1 MTRLIHCLP
10 GVVLA
15 AALGGCTHVASPGV
29 GTAKP
34 SGIETAA
41 PLPSISAVLQIGD
54 VVFIR
59 VPAKPF
65 REVADASGSWANH
78 VGVVVDAAGLDPLI
92 AESTFP
98 FSRTTRLSRFVARSE
113 GRRVAV
119 SRLVAEPDEAQKAGI
134 QSAARQR
141 QGVLYDTGF
150 DLHSPRQFCSRFV
163 REVLQQATGVAVGQ
177 TETFSE
183 LLARRPGASLGFWR
197 VWYFGRIPW
206 GRETVTP
213 ASLLASDALRP
224 VFDGTAQRLP
234 SR

>member
-1 MTRLIHCLP
+1 MKLSFRLP
-10 GVVLA
+10 GIVA
-15 AALGGCTHVASPGV
+15 AAVLGGSGHAAFGGV
-29 GTAKP
+29 GNAYPARAQATA
-34 SGIETAA
+34 S
-41 PLPSISAVLQIGD
+41 LPTLSAELQVGD

-65 REVADASGSWANH
+65 REVADATGSWTNH
-78 VGVVVDAAGLDPLI
+78 VGIVVDAAGVDPLI

-98 FSRTTRLSRFVARSE
+98 FSRTGRLSRFVARSE

-119 SRLVAEPDEAQKAGI
+119 SRLVAEPDAAQKAGI
-134 QSAARQR
+134 QRAARQR
-141 QGVLYDTGF
+141 VGVFYDTGF

-163 REVLQQATGVAVGQ
+163 REVLQQATGVSVGQ
-177 TETFSE
+177 TETFAE

-206 GRETVTP
+206 SRVTVTP

-224 VFDGTAQRLP
+224 VFDGTALRLP
-234 SR
+234 AH